1 MFPENSKAT
10 KQKSSLIHHYLTAVL
25 ALTALIT
32 SPQIKA
38 EDDFTGL
45 GFFPGAASNVS
56 RSYGVS
62 ADGSVVVG
70 HGRNASA
77 SYEAFRW
84 VDGTMTGLGFL
95 PGVSTYA
102 SYAYDV
108 SDDGSVVVGYSY
120 NANNNNE
127 AFRWVDGTMTGLGFL
142 PSFTL
147 QSIAKAISAD
157 GSVVVGYANDSFYN
171 GKAFRWKLA

>member
-45 GFFPGAASNVS
+45 GFLPDAASNVS

-77 SYEAFRW
+77 SY
-84 VDGTMTGLGFL
+84 
-95 PGVSTYA
+95 
-102 SYAYDV
+102 
-108 SDDGSVVVGYSY
+108 
-120 NANNNNE
+120 E

>member
-45 GFFPGAASNVS
+45 GFFPDAAATSFAL
-56 RSYGVS
+56 GIS

-70 HGRNASA
+70 YGYNANGNA
-77 SYEAFRW
+77 EAFRW

-95 PGVSTYA
+95 PC
-102 SYAYDV
+102 
-108 SDDGSVVVGYSY
+108 
-120 NANNNNE
+120 
-127 AFRWVDGTMTGLGFL
+127 
-142 PSFTL
+142 FTL